1 MNVHHLAG
9 LSSPGVSL
17 ERRKIICL
25 YTKCCKFVFRDG
37 PRCYVTSKMELF
49 ATIFHEV
56 AVLLDMT
63 LILEKDLVYY
73 LKYHA

>member
-1 MNVHHLAG
+1 
-9 LSSPGVSL
+9 
-17 ERRKIICL
+17 
-25 YTKCCKFVFRDG
+25 
-37 PRCYVTSKMELF
+37 MELF

-73 LKYHA
+73 LKYHAWKRRSEFLSETSVIEASSNYIPFIWHQTFIHKILAR